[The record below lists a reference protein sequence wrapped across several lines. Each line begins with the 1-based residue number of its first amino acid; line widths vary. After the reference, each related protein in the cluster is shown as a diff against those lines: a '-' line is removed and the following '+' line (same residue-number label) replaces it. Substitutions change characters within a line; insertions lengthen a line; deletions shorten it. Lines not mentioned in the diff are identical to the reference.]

1 MIEKLHF
8 CEICRHIV
16 TFWPIVLKMRLLWG
30 DGKVAE

>member
-16 TFWPIVLKMRLLWG
+16 TFLAYR
-30 DGKVAE
+30 AENETVME